1 MFVIR
6 LKTKNTVEDE
16 TQVFQRTLISEHSE
30 GQIYKCCLFSH
41 GSTGQ
46 FIMLIYGFLTS
57 FFFSFT
63 HYQIFPVVFGLSSMI
78 NNVESSNSNYV
89 VVIVIVLR
97 VRPQELQREKPSEE
111 Q

>member
-1 MFVIR
+1 M
-6 LKTKNTVEDE
+6 LMY
-16 TQVFQRTLISEHSE
+16 S
-30 GQIYKCCLFSH
+30 
-41 GSTGQ
+41 
-46 FIMLIYGFLTS
+46 FITS

-63 HYQIFPVVFGLSSMI
+63 PYLIFAEVFGLSSMI